1 MTGADFIKRVRKVGE
16 RRGIEVRLEPD
27 AGKGS
32 HGKLYY
38 GTRRTVVKDRKKELK
53 KGTLHAMIKQLG
65 LEPKDIL

>member
-1 MTGADFIKRVRKVGE
+1 MRKVGE